1 MIKYDLGHLAE
12 LSKPRAMPQIKDRK
26 TAYFAY
32 LRVLRSMLEQLMRA
46 SAALMTHM
54 LHREQVAI
62 GTDHAMVQDIGPE
75 DFGSLDTLQRN
86 LARIVSNSIRRLLGL
101 EAQLHTKTWR
111 RDVDRVLGVDVTA
124 VVRDEDLE
132 AYLDAAAT
140 RNANL
145 IESLSQR
152 QVARVKQIMLDAI
165 TRGQSV
171 ADTRKI
177 LVESFDIADSHA
189 QLIARDQTAKLTSDL
204 NRIRHEQA
212 GVERYTWRTSL
223 DERVRPRHRKLEGIT
238 YEYGEPTGAESG
250 LPPGQPIQCRCIAQ
264 GIVDP

>member
-1 MIKYDLGHLAE
+1 MIPYDLGRLAKV
-12 LSKPRAMPQIKDRK
+12 SKPRTLPPLKDRK
-26 TAYFAY
+26 SMYYAYVRI
-32 LRVLRSMLEQLMRA
+32 LRTMLEELLRA
-46 SAALMTHM
+46 STALITH
-54 LHREQVAI
+54 LLAREQVAI
-62 GTDHAMVQDIGPE
+62 GTDHAMVHDIGPE
-75 DFGSLDTLQRN
+75 DFGSLDALQRS
-86 LARIVSNSIRRLLGL
+86 LARIASNAVRRLLGL
-101 EAQLHTKTWR
+101 EAKLHTKTWR
-111 RDVDRVLGVDVTA
+111 RDVDRVLGVDVSA

-140 RNANL
+140 RNTNL

-171 ADTRKI
+171 QDTRKQMVHEFEI
-177 LVESFDIADSHA
+177 GDSHA

-223 DERVRPRHRKLEGIT
+223 DERVRPRHRKLEGNV
-238 YEYGEPTGAESG
+238 YEYGEATGAESG

-264 GIVDP
+264 AIVDP